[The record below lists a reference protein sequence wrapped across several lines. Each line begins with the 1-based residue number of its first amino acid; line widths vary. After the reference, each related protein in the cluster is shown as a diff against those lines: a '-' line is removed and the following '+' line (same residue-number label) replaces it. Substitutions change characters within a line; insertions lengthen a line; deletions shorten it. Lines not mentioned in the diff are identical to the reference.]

1 MKQGKLRPWFRMLGM
16 TILGSAIFALGFD
29 LFLLPNQINIG
40 GVSGV
45 AMLLTTLVGRGSVGL
60 FSLMINIPLFLLGG
74 HHLGKKFF
82 FGSLVGALACSVFLD
97 LFALLSVP
105 QTDVMLAALYGG
117 ILSGVGIGLVFLGG
131 ASTGGTDIVAKLL
144 RRRFRTLPL
153 GRLMLAVDLVVIT
166 LTGVVYHDISKALYS
181 AVPLYVSSVVMD
193 GLIYGLDYSTVALI
207 ISDEFSAMTAAIEE
221 KLDRGVTILDGQG
234 GYSGERKQ
242 VLLCAI
248 RRRQV
253 PQLKDLV
260 REIDPAA
267 FVILQ
272 EAHQVLG
279 EGFRRNG
286 DEM

>member
-1 MKQGKLRPWFRMLGM
+1 MKRSALWLRIRMFSL
-16 TILGSAIFALGFD
+16 TVLGSAIFSLGFD
-29 LFLLPNQINIG
+29 LFMQPHQINIG

-97 LFALLSVP
+97 LFALLPIP

>member
-1 MKQGKLRPWFRMLGM
+1 MKRSALWPWIRMFSL
-16 TILGSAIFALGFD
+16 TVLGSAIFSLGFD
-29 LFLLPNQINIG
+29 LFMQPHQINIG

-97 LFALLSVP
+97 LFALLPIP

>member
-1 MKQGKLRPWFRMLGM
+1 MKRSALWPWIRMFSL
-16 TILGSAIFALGFD
+16 TVLGSAIFSLGFD
-29 LFLLPNQINIG
+29 LFMQPHQINIG

-97 LFALLSVP
+97 LFALLPIP

-153 GRLMLAVDLVVIT
+153 GRLMLVVDLVVIT

-181 AVPLYVSSVVMD
+181 AVPLYVFSVVMD

-286 DEM
+286 DEI

>member
-1 MKQGKLRPWFRMLGM
+1 MKRSALWPWIRMFSL
-16 TILGSAIFALGFD
+16 TVLGSAIFSLGFD
-29 LFLLPNQINIG
+29 LFMQPHQINIG

-97 LFALLSVP
+97 LFALLSIP

-153 GRLMLAVDLVVIT
+153 GRLILAVDLVVIT

>member
-1 MKQGKLRPWFRMLGM
+1 MRQSKLWPWIRMFGL
-16 TILGSAIFALGFD
+16 TVLGSAIFSLGFD
-29 LFLLPNQINIG
+29 LFLQPHQINIG

-97 LFALLSVP
+97 LFALLPIP

-286 DEM
+286 DEI

>member
-1 MKQGKLRPWFRMLGM
+1 MKRSALWPWIRMFSL
-16 TILGSAIFALGFD
+16 TVLGSAIFSLGFD
-29 LFLLPNQINIG
+29 LFMQPHQINIG

-97 LFALLSVP
+97 LFALLSIP

-166 LTGVVYHDISKALYS
+166 LTGVVYHDISKTLYS

-193 GLIYGLDYSTVALI
+193 ALIYGLDYSTVALI
-207 ISDEFSAMTAAIEE
+207 ISDQFSAIIQAIEE
-221 KLDRGVTILDGQG
+221 KLDRGVTILDGHG
-234 GYSGERKQ
+234 GYSGAPKQ

-248 RRRQV
+248 RRKQV

-260 REIDPAA
+260 REIDPNA

-279 EGFRRNG
+279 EGFRRHG

>member
-1 MKQGKLRPWFRMLGM
+1 MKRSALWPWIRMFSL
-16 TILGSAIFALGFD
+16 TVLGSAIFSLGFD
-29 LFLLPNQINIG
+29 LFMQPHQINIG

-97 LFALLSVP
+97 LFALLPIP

-131 ASTGGTDIVAKLL
+131 ASTGGTDIVVKLL

-207 ISDEFSAMTAAIEE
+207 ISDEFSAITAAIEE

>member
-40 GVSGV
+40 GVSGIG
-45 AMLLTTLVGRGSVGL
+45 MLLLELTGWGSVGL
-60 FSLMINIPLFLLGG
+60 YSILINVPLFILGG
-74 HHLGKKFF
+74 KRLGRQFF
-82 FGSLVGALACSVFLD
+82 FGSLAGMLTSSLLMDVFTRITPPQTEI
-97 LFALLSVP
+97 LLS
-105 QTDVMLAALYGG
+105 ALYGG
-117 ILSGVGIGLVFLGG
+117 IFSGVGLGLVFLGG
-131 ASTGGTDIVAKLL
+131 ASTGGSDIGARLL
-144 RRRFRTLPL
+144 RRRYGSLPL
-153 GRLMLAVDLVVIT
+153 GRILLMIDLTIVA
-166 LTGVVYHDISKALYS
+166 LTGAVYHDVSKALYS

-193 GLIYGLDYSTVALI
+193 GIIYGLDYSTVALI
-207 ISDEFSAMTAAIEE
+207 ISERFEEIILAIEE
-221 KLDRGVTILDGQG
+221 KLDRGVTILEGRG
-234 GYSGERKQ
+234 GYSGAKKQ

-248 RRRQV
+248 RRRQA
-253 PQLKDLV
+253 PQLKSIV
-260 REIDPAA
+260 REIDPEA

>member
-1 MKQGKLRPWFRMLGM
+1 MKRSALWPWIRMFSL
-16 TILGSAIFALGFD
+16 TVLGSAIFSLGFD
-29 LFLLPNQINIG
+29 LFMQPHQINIG

-60 FSLMINIPLFLLGG
+60 FSLMINIPLVLLGG

-181 AVPLYVSSVVMD
+181 AVPLYVFSVVMD

-221 KLDRGVTILDGQG
+221 KLDRGVTILNGQG

-286 DEM
+286 DEI

>member
-40 GVSGV
+40 GVSGIG
-45 AMLLTTLVGRGSVGL
+45 MLLLELTGWGSVGL
-60 FSLMINIPLFLLGG
+60 YSILINVPLFILGG
-74 HHLGKKFF
+74 KRLGRQFF
-82 FGSLVGALACSVFLD
+82 FGSLAGMLTSSLLMDVFTRITPPQTEI
-97 LFALLSVP
+97 LLS
-105 QTDVMLAALYGG
+105 ALYG
-117 ILSGVGIGLVFLGG
+117 GLVFLGG
-131 ASTGGTDIVAKLL
+131 ASTGGSDIGARLL
-144 RRRFRTLPL
+144 RRRFGSLPL
-153 GRLMLAVDLVVIT
+153 GRILLMIDLTIVA
-166 LTGVVYHDISKALYS
+166 LTGAVYHDVSKALYS

-193 GLIYGLDYSTVALI
+193 GIIYGLDYSTVALI
-207 ISDEFSAMTAAIEE
+207 ISERFEEIILAIEE
-221 KLDRGVTILDGQG
+221 KLDRGVTILEGRG

-248 RRRQV
+248 RRRQA
-253 PQLKDLV
+253 PQLKSIV
-260 REIDPAA
+260 REIDPEA

>member
-1 MKQGKLRPWFRMLGM
+1 MRQSKLWPWIRMFGL
-16 TILGSAIFALGFD
+16 TVLGSAIFSLGFD
-29 LFLLPNQINIG
+29 LFLQPHQINIG

-45 AMLLTTLVGRGSVGL
+45 AMLLTTLFGCGSVGL
-60 FSLMINIPLFLLGG
+60 FSLCINVPLFLLGWRQ
-74 HHLGKKFF
+74 LGQKFL
-82 FGSLVGALACSVFLD
+82 FGSLAGALACSAFLD
-97 LFALLSVP
+97 LFAALPMP

-117 ILSGVGIGLVFLGG
+117 ICSGVGLGLVFLGG

-153 GRLMLAVDLVVIT
+153 GRLMLLVALAVIT

-181 AVPLYVSSVVMD
+181 AVPLYVCSVVMD

-207 ISDEFSAMTAAIEE
+207 ISDEHAAIIRAIEE
-221 KLDRGVTILDGQG
+221 KLDRGVTILDGHG
-234 GYSGERKQ
+234 GYSGAPKQ

-260 REIDPAA
+260 RAIDPDA

>member
-1 MKQGKLRPWFRMLGM
+1 MKRSALWPWIRMFSL
-16 TILGSAIFALGFD
+16 TVLGSAIFSLGFD
-29 LFLLPNQINIG
+29 LFLQPHQINVG

-45 AMLLTTLVGRGSVGL
+45 AMLLTTLFGRGSVGL
-60 FSLMINIPLFLLGG
+60 FSLLINIPLFLLGG
-74 HHLGKKFF
+74 HHLGRRFF
-82 FGSLVGALACSVFLD
+82 LGSLAGALACSLFLD
-97 LFALLSVP
+97 LFAALPVP
-105 QTDVMLAALYGG
+105 QTDVMLGALYGG
-117 ILSGVGIGLVFLGG
+117 IFSGIGIGLVFLGG
-131 ASTGGTDIVAKLL
+131 ASTGGTDILAKLL

-153 GRLMLAVDLVVIT
+153 GRLMLAVDLAVIT
-166 LTGVVYHDISKALYS
+166 MTGIVYHDISKTLYS

-193 GLIYGLDYSTVALI
+193 ALIYGLDYSTVALI
-207 ISDEFSAMTAAIEE
+207 ISDQFSTIIQAIEE
-221 KLDRGVTILDGQG
+221 KLDRGVTILDGHG
-234 GYSGERKQ
+234 GYSGAPKQ

-248 RRRQV
+248 RRKQV

-260 REIDPAA
+260 REIDPDA

>member
-1 MKQGKLRPWFRMLGM
+1 
-16 TILGSAIFALGFD
+16 
-29 LFLLPNQINIG
+29 
-40 GVSGV
+40 
-45 AMLLTTLVGRGSVGL
+45 
-60 FSLMINIPLFLLGG
+60 
-74 HHLGKKFF
+74 
-82 FGSLVGALACSVFLD
+82 
-97 LFALLSVP
+97 
-105 QTDVMLAALYGG
+105 
-117 ILSGVGIGLVFLGG
+117 
-131 ASTGGTDIVAKLL
+131 
-144 RRRFRTLPL
+144 
-153 GRLMLAVDLVVIT
+153 MLAVDLVVIT

-181 AVPLYVSSVVMD
+181 AVPLYVFSVVMD

-286 DEM
+286 DEI

>member
-1 MKQGKLRPWFRMLGM
+1 MKRSALWPWIRMLAL
-16 TILGSAIFALGFD
+16 TVLGSAIFSLGFD
-29 LFLLPNQINIG
+29 LFLQPHQINVG

-45 AMLLTTLVGRGSVGL
+45 AMLLTTLFGRGSVGL
-60 FSLMINIPLFLLGG
+60 FSLLINIPLFLLGG
-74 HHLGKKFF
+74 HHLGRKFF
-82 FGSLVGALACSVFLD
+82 LGSLAGALACSLFLD
-97 LFALLSVP
+97 LFLMLPAP
-105 QTDVMLAALYGG
+105 QTDVMLGALYGG
-117 ILSGVGIGLVFLGG
+117 IFSGVGIGLVFLGG
-131 ASTGGTDIVAKLL
+131 ASTGGTDILAKLL

-153 GRLMLAVDLVVIT
+153 GRLMLAVDLAVIT
-166 LTGVVYHDISKALYS
+166 MTGIVYHDISKTLYS

-193 GLIYGLDYSTVALI
+193 ALIYGLDYSTVALI
-207 ISDEFSAMTAAIEE
+207 ISDQFSAIIQAIEA
-221 KLDRGVTILDGQG
+221 KLDRGVTILDGHG
-234 GYSGERKQ
+234 GYSGAPKQ

-248 RRRQV
+248 RRKQV

-260 REIDPAA
+260 REIDPDA

>member
-1 MKQGKLRPWFRMLGM
+1 MKRSALWPWIRMFSL
-16 TILGSAIFALGFD
+16 TVLGSAIFSLGFD
-29 LFLLPNQINIG
+29 LFLQPHQINVG

-45 AMLLTTLVGRGSVGL
+45 AMLLTTLFGRGSVGL
-60 FSLMINIPLFLLGG
+60 FSLLINIPLFLLGG

-97 LFALLSVP
+97 LFALLPIP

-207 ISDEFSAMTAAIEE
+207 ISDEFSAITAAIEE
-221 KLDRGVTILDGQG
+221 RLDRGVTILDGQG

>member
-1 MKQGKLRPWFRMLGM
+1 MKRSALWPWIRMFSL
-16 TILGSAIFALGFD
+16 TVLGSAIFSLGFD
-29 LFLLPNQINIG
+29 LFMQPHQINIG

-97 LFALLSVP
+97 LFALLSIP

>member
-1 MKQGKLRPWFRMLGM
+1 MKRSALWPWIRMFSL
-16 TILGSAIFALGFD
+16 TVLGSAIFSLGFD
-29 LFLLPNQINIG
+29 LFLQPHQINVG

-45 AMLLTTLVGRGSVGL
+45 AMLLTTLFGRGSVGL
-60 FSLMINIPLFLLGG
+60 FSLLINIPLFLLGG
-74 HHLGKKFF
+74 HHLGRRFF
-82 FGSLVGALACSVFLD
+82 LGSLAGALACSLFLD
-97 LFALLSVP
+97 LFAALPVP
-105 QTDVMLAALYGG
+105 QTDVMLGALYGG
-117 ILSGVGIGLVFLGG
+117 IFSGIGIGLVFLGG
-131 ASTGGTDIVAKLL
+131 ASTGGTDILAKLL

-153 GRLMLAVDLVVIT
+153 GRLMLAVDLAVIT
-166 LTGVVYHDISKALYS
+166 MTGIVYHDISKTLYS

-193 GLIYGLDYSTVALI
+193 ALIYGLDYSTVALI
-207 ISDEFSAMTAAIEE
+207 ISDQFSAIIQAIEE
-221 KLDRGVTILDGQG
+221 KLDRGVTILDGHG
-234 GYSGERKQ
+234 GYSGAPKQ

-248 RRRQV
+248 RRKQV

-260 REIDPAA
+260 REIDPDA

>member
-1 MKQGKLRPWFRMLGM
+1 MKRSALWPWIRMFSL
-16 TILGSAIFALGFD
+16 TVLGSAIFSLGFD
-29 LFLLPNQINIG
+29 LFMQPHQINIG

-97 LFALLSVP
+97 LFALLPIP

-207 ISDEFSAMTAAIEE
+207 ISDEFSAITAAIEE

>member
-1 MKQGKLRPWFRMLGM
+1 MKRSALWPWIRMFSL
-16 TILGSAIFALGFD
+16 TVLGSAIFSLGFD
-29 LFLLPNQINIG
+29 LFMQPHQINIG

-97 LFALLSVP
+97 LFALPPVP
-105 QTDVMLAALYGG
+105 QTGVVLAALYGG

-234 GYSGERKQ
+234 GYSGVRKQ

-286 DEM
+286 DEI

>member
-1 MKQGKLRPWFRMLGM
+1 MKRSALWPWIRMFSL
-16 TILGSAIFALGFD
+16 TVLGSAIFSLGFD
-29 LFLLPNQINIG
+29 LFMQPHQINIG

-181 AVPLYVSSVVMD
+181 AVPLYVFSVVMD

-286 DEM
+286 DEI

>member
-1 MKQGKLRPWFRMLGM
+1 MKRSALWPWFRMFSL
-16 TILGSAIFALGFD
+16 TVLGSAIFSLGFD
-29 LFLLPNQINIG
+29 LFMQPHQINIG

-45 AMLLTTLVGRGSVGL
+45 AILLTTLVGRGSVGL

-97 LFALLSVP
+97 LFALLSIP

>member
-1 MKQGKLRPWFRMLGM
+1 MKRSALWPWIRMFSL
-16 TILGSAIFALGFD
+16 TVLGSAIFSLGFD
-29 LFLLPNQINIG
+29 LFMQPHQINIG

-74 HHLGKKFF
+74 HHLGKQFF

-97 LFALLSVP
+97 LFALLSIP